1 MKKSVGVVGAGILG
15 RLISFFLHQNNFDV
29 SLFEQ
34 EDALPKKGCSLTAAG
49 MLAPFCELE
58 YSHPEIARLGM
69 ESFEL
74 WDQIVSLLG
83 GNIFYEK
90 NGTLVLAHTQDQRE
104 LNRLKDI
111 VLKHS
116 LDKKVF
122 QEVKVRDY
130 EPALSME
137 KGLFFPF
144 EGQIDPIEIF
154 VRLNEKLLPNLK
166 GVYFNT
172 KVEEIIPYKI
182 KTAGKNYSFDMV
194 IDCRGLEAKLD
205 NLRGVRGE
213 LFFIKAPD
221 VTLTRPVRLMHP
233 RYPIYIAPR
242 RDHHFLV
249 GATSIE
255 SSSLAP
261 ITVRSSLELLSGV
274 FSIHPGFSEGNILE
288 SRVGLRPCF
297 GDHLP
302 QIQLEK
308 GLIRA
313 NGLYRH
319 GYLISP
325 KVADLVKNYV
335 MNEKIPFGYE
345 GFFKEI
351 L

>member
-15 RLISFFLHQNNFDV
+15 RLISFFLHQNDFDV

-34 EDALPKKGCSLTAAG
+34 DDALPRKGCSLTAAG

-83 GNIFYEK
+83 ENIFYEK
-90 NGTLVLAHTQDQRE
+90 NGTLVLAHNQDQKE
-104 LNRLKDI
+104 LNRLKEI

-116 LDKKVF
+116 SEKKVF

-137 KGLFFPF
+137 NGLFFPF

-154 VRLNEKLLPNLK
+154 GRLNEKLLPNLK

-182 KTAGKNYSFDMV
+182 KTAGKNFSFDMV

-213 LFFIKAPD
+213 LFLIKAPD

-297 GDHLP
+297 DSHLP
-302 QIQLEK
+302 QILTEK

-325 KVADLVKNYV
+325 KVADLVINYI